1 MSIMENILNMSIEE
15 MHNALKE
22 KKILPSDLV
31 KASIEKAKE
40 KNIRIIMDLVCNH
53 TSTEHIWFKEAI
65 KDKNS
70 KYHDYYIFRD
80 KPDNKKSSFGGSAW
94 CYVPSLDQYYFHYFA
109 ESQADL
115 NWANPELRKEIAN
128 ICNFWL
134 SKGCGG
140 FRLDAI
146 ELISKDIEKGILI
159 DGKKYQVQ
167 YQAHFLPSGI
177 DVSDFEF
184 EKLKDLTEEKIQELT
199 VEEQLL
205 IMEKVLR
212 LAKLSCVWFQIGD
225 SSGGGYI
232 ICMYYTNPNNDPRNG
247 EDL

>member
-1 MSIMENILNMSIEE
+1 MKKFLFLVLFALTVSFASAQDVVKFLGIPVDGPKSEMIKKLQEKGFKYDSEN
-15 MHNALKE
+15 
-22 KKILPSDLV
+22 DLLHGMFNGEV
-31 KASIEKAKE
+31 LSLRVYANRDGKVWQITLLDTK
-40 KNIRIIMDLVCNH
+40 V
-53 TSTEHIWFKEAI
+53 
-65 KDKNS
+65 
-70 KYHDYYIFRD
+70 RD
-80 KPDNKKSSFGGSAW
+80 KDDIKTRFNMLLWQFLGTNKYVKIMGDIIPDS
-94 CYVPSLDQYYFHYFA
+94 
-109 ESQADL
+109 E
-115 NWANPELRKEIAN
+115 
-128 ICNFWL
+128 
-134 SKGCGG
+134 
-140 FRLDAI
+140 
-146 ELISKDIEKGILI
+146 DIEKGILI

-199 VEEQLL
+199 EEEQLL

-247 EDL
+247 ADL